1 MVKPVEKGQVMLEL
15 LKSLILG
22 NAKAL
27 VALLS
32 AILVQSFGVAI
43 PDEVQV
49 SVSALI
55 IALVVWLVPNKK

>member
-1 MVKPVEKGQVMLEL
+1 MEKGQVMLEL

>member
-1 MVKPVEKGQVMLEL
+1 MLEL